1 VSARVKR
8 EHGSGG
14 GSGWLPAIYL
24 AAPIAWLVA
33 FFFAPMVILFVVSF
47 QKADVFTGIGSFTG
61 WSNYTAFF
69 SDHAQLRVLASTAI
83 ITTASMALMLAL
95 SLPIAYL
102 LAFRVGRWELPLLLL
117 LVVADELNPLIR
129 VYAWRMLLGR
139 DGILNSFFQLVGL
152 VQHPIAILLFSKF
165 AVVLVMSMEFLTYT
179 MIPIYAALKTVDP
192 SLLEAANDLGSRFP
206 VTLRKV
212 LIPLAAPGIFVAI
225 ILVGI
230 PMLTEFVTPAL
241 VGGTSAYMI
250 GNSIEDQ
257 ILESGNW
264 GVGAAMSFLMLVISA
279 VLALVAYRVGKLN
292 RLETAT

>member
-1 VSARVKR
+1 
-8 EHGSGG
+8 
-14 GSGWLPAIYL
+14 
-24 AAPIAWLVA
+24 
-33 FFFAPMVILFVVSF
+33 
-47 QKADVFTGIGSFTG
+47 
-61 WSNYTAFF
+61 
-69 SDHAQLRVLASTAI
+69 
-83 ITTASMALMLAL
+83 MALMLAL